1 MFTVEIESKG
11 TTCAGSLT
19 YFDDD
24 KLGVCQVTSVWVD
37 PRFRRRGIG
46 TDLFREL
53 ASRDTT
59 TTTVELDDVSSC
71 PAFYDRLGFEWV
83 DRDQGPE
90 RRVET
95 KILVKKIQEIYV
107 ERACGKKDV

>member
-11 TTCAGSLT
+11 TTRAGSLT
-19 YFDDD
+19 YFYDS
-24 KLGVCQVTSVWVD
+24 KFGVCQVTSVWVD

-53 ASRDTT
+53 ARDTT

-90 RRVET
+90 RRVQT
-95 KILVKKIQEIYV
+95 DTLVKKIQEIYV
-107 ERACGKKDV
+107 ERACRKKDV